1 MRAPLLIIPVLCVL
15 AACGDETVTP
25 PPAPFD
31 PKPPFELTWGAHG
44 RGAGEF
50 YQPTAIA
57 AGDDGSIYVLDN
69 QNTRVQK
76 FTNTGAFVRSWGD
89 STDPRLSALLRG
101 VASYGDR
108 VYVSDL
114 GRAATYVYTTEGEYL
129 ATWDFISM
137 DSGMAVDREGNVI
150 LSGYQVLRR
159 GFIVDLL
166 GPHVWRLSP
175 EGEQLARWTMNVLQI
190 AVDTEGNLYGVAT
203 KFKDGE
209 SRAFVLKFSPEGVF
223 MSRYGL
229 PNQLTIYDAVAV
241 NRDGDIFVANRPNAS
256 IYRFAQDG
264 ELLAFWKD
272 VADSEQVIR
281 WPAGIAIDGDGDLF
295 VTDFSNDRVLKWSGP

>member
-1 MRAPLLIIPVLCVL
+1 MRAPLLIIPIVSLF
-15 AACGDETVTP
+15 AGCGEDTVTP
-25 PPAPFD
+25 PPPSD
-31 PKPPFELTWGAHG
+31 PKPPFEITWGEHG
-44 RGAGEF
+44 SAAGQF

-76 FTNTGAFVRSWGD
+76 FTNTGAFVCSWGD

-101 VASYGDR
+101 IAAYGDR

-129 ATWDFISM
+129 ATWDYISM
-137 DSGMAVDREGNVI
+137 DSGMAVDPQGNVV

-166 GPHVWRLSP
+166 GPYVWRLSP
-175 EGEQLARWTMNVLQI
+175 EGEELARWTMNVLQV
-190 AVDTEGNLYGVAT
+190 AVDTEGNLYGIAT

-209 SRAFVLKFSPEGVF
+209 SRAFVLKYSPEGVF
-223 MSRYGL
+223 MTRYGL
-229 PNQLTIYDAVAV
+229 PGQFTVYDAVAV
-241 NRDGDIFVANRPNAS
+241 NRDGDIFVANRPDAS
-256 IYRFAQDG
+256 IYRFAEDG
-264 ELLAFWKD
+264 ELLAFWTD
-272 VADSEQVIR
+272 VADSEQALR

-295 VTDFSNDRVLKWSGP
+295 VTDFNMDRVLKWSGP